1 MNADIDTQAR
11 DNEIVKYFSASL
23 DRLSTATVVVGF
35 IGPAAVLMSNPELTL
50 SYDSRRWIFV
60 VVSSVYWLVASYGL
74 HITGKATLA
83 RGFR

>member
-1 MNADIDTQAR
+1 MNDESNSQAR

-35 IGPAAVLMSNPELTL
+35 IGPATVSMSNPEITL

-60 VVSSVYWLVASYGL
+60 VVSSVYWLVTSYGL

>member
-1 MNADIDTQAR
+1 MNDDINSQAR

-23 DRLSTATVVVGF
+23 DRLSTAAVVVGF
-35 IGPAAVLMSNPELTL
+35 IGPAAALMSNPEVSL

-60 VVSSVYWLVASYGL
+60 VVSSVYWLAAAYGL
-74 HITGKATLA
+74 HITGRATLA

>member
-1 MNADIDTQAR
+1 MNEDINTQAR
-11 DNEIVKYFSASL
+11 DNEIVNYSSASL
-23 DRLSTATVVVGF
+23 DRLSTAAVVVGF
-35 IGPAAVLMSNPELTL
+35 IGPAAALMSNPEATL

-60 VVSSVYWLVASYGL
+60 IVSSVYWLVTSYGL